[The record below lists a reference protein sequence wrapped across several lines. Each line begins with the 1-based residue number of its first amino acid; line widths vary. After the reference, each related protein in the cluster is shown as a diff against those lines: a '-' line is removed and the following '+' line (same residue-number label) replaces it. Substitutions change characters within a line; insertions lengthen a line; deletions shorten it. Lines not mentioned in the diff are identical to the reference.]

1 MAWNTNLQ
9 ITAHAMSY
17 SAVNDLA
24 KAMKALEGKKI
35 WYGRS
40 RSKARSLLFFFRSLW
55 LKAVSAQT
63 PWDWLT

>member
-9 ITAHAMSY
+9 ITARAMSY

-40 RSKARSLLFFFRSLW
+40 RSKARSLLFFSVAFGSRLYR
-55 LKAVSAQT
+55 LKPRGT
-63 PWDWLT
+63 G